1 MNSIKKNLSRLLIL
15 VAIGFVIVIF
25 IDYLI
30 DLKNTPMPDRL
41 HPVVAEKRDTL
52 ISQAKEKGI
61 SILITDDFRTV
72 EKQNRLYEQGR
83 SEEGNIVTYAKGGSS
98 YHNYGL
104 AIDFAIQLEN
114 GHVIW
119 DLQYDGNENGHSDW
133 MEVVDLAK
141 NLGFEWGGDWES
153 FKDYPHLQIDF
164 GLSIRELQWG
174 KRP

>member
-1 MNSIKKNLSRLLIL
+1 M
-15 VAIGFVIVIF
+15 IVIF

>member
-1 MNSIKKNLSRLLIL
+1 
-15 VAIGFVIVIF
+15 
-25 IDYLI
+25 
-30 DLKNTPMPDRL
+30 MPDRL